1 MTFQSKE
8 VEFEMALDIDGV
20 KSRLNKK
27 INLKELV
34 GDKKQGKFSLDL
46 PEVVLYYKMD
56 LKIEG

>member
-1 MTFQSKE
+1 
-8 VEFEMALDIDGV
+8 MALDIDGV